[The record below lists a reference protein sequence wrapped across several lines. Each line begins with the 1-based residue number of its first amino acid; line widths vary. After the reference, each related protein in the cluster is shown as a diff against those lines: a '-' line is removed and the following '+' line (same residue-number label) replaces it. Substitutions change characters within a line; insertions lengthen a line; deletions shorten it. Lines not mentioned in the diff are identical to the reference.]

1 MCNCGREEINIKI
14 KYFEGATKLKKIS
27 VGDWIDVYSNEDV
40 EINVGEMKTVRLGFA
55 MELPEGYEA
64 ILAPRSSTFKKW
76 GVIETNGI
84 GIIDNSYNGD
94 GDEWMMPLFCLKGTL
109 PDILTIDDEE
119 IQTTYMTHT
128 KISKGDKIGQFRI
141 QKIQPKINF
150 IEVESLGNKD
160 RGGFGSTGSK

>member
-1 MCNCGREEINIKI
+1 MCKYGRKELEIKI

-40 EINVGEMKTVRLGFA
+40 RIDVGEMKTVGLGFA

-94 GDEWMMPLFCLKGTL
+94 GDEWKMPLFCLEGKYPNITEKEGL
-109 PDILTIDDEE
+109 EVASAH
-119 IQTTYMTHT
+119 MTHT
-128 KISKGDKIGQFRI
+128 IISKGDKIGQFRI
-141 QKIQPKINF
+141 QKIQPKIKF

-160 RGGFGSTGSK
+160 RGGFGTTGSK